1 MTKINKIEAP
11 HTSVMLNE
19 MLENLKIADNEI
31 YLDATF
37 GAGGYSRAILNSAN
51 CKVYAIDQD
60 PLANEMSQDLSQE
73 FPNSFK
79 LLNGRFSQAENLLA
93 TQNIDKVDGIVLD
106 IGVSSMQFDDMKRGF
121 SFNSDAKLDMR
132 MDQQNPVSAYEI
144 INEFSEKQICDII
157 KNLGEEPKARAISK
171 KIVEVRQNQKIESCS
186 DLAKIIRSFYKGY
199 FKIDPAT
206 KTFQGLR
213 IFVNQ
218 ELEELKQI
226 LESSLKL
233 LKKDGR
239 LIVVSFHSLE
249 DKIVKNFLKK
259 QAGLDQSFSRY
270 EPVRIEEKLNNFTIL
285 TKSAISPSKKEVD
298 QNPRARSAKMRVA
311 TKN

>member
-1 MTKINKIEAP
+1 MRVNKSPEAP

-51 CKVYAIDQD
+51 CTVYGIDQD
-60 PLANEMSQDLSQE
+60 PLANEMAKTLSHD
-73 FPNSFK
+73 FPNRFK
-79 LLNGRFSQAENLLA
+79 LLNGRFSRSEKLLKSE
-93 TQNIDKVDGIVLD
+93 NIDQVDGIVLD
-106 IGVSSMQFDDMKRGF
+106 IGVSSMQFDDMERGF

-132 MDQQNPVSAYEI
+132 MDQEGQLSAYEV
-144 INEFSEKQICDII
+144 INEFSEEQIRDII
-157 KNLGEEPKARAISK
+157 KNLGEEPKARLISK
-171 KIVEVRQNQKIESCS
+171 KIVETRQNKTIESCS
-186 DLAKIIRSFYKGY
+186 DLAEIVRSFYKGY
-199 FKIDPAT
+199 FKLDPAT

-270 EPVRIEEKLNNFTIL
+270 EPVREEEKLNNFTIL
-285 TKSAISPSKKEVD
+285 TKSAISPSKEEVD

-311 TKN
+311 IKN